1 MVAKVRQILL
11 IDPAVLEEAISLLKH
26 ENEETIQRFMR
37 KAIAAEIDR
46 RKGGPVVQTKEKRSS
61 YPAMHS
67 TTYTPMPSPGAVQE
81 SEEDFIERLET
92 GRRLRDEA
100 EMEAIRKAQPK
111 PVKKNTPLPPED
123 HYAIPEDVLREEA
136 EMAAAHKKQFALPPR
151 KAAVP
156 PDDDIPAFPR
166 RENLQRG

>member
-1 MVAKVRQILL
+1 
-11 IDPAVLEEAISLLKH
+11 
-26 ENEETIQRFMR
+26 
-37 KAIAAEIDR
+37 
-46 RKGGPVVQTKEKRSS
+46 
-61 YPAMHS
+61 
-67 TTYTPMPSPGAVQE
+67 MPSPGAVQE

-136 EMAAAHKKQFALPPR
+136 ETAAAHKKQFALPPR
-151 KAAVP
+151 KGAAP
-156 PDDDIPAFPR
+156 PDDDIPAFLK